1 MSRINFPK
9 DPYAIAVLSALF
21 TFVLIIIV
29 GVVGFYLGKNQKAQE
44 AAVNAKISN
53 AQTKLLEIGSQP
65 NTLGLESLTNKN
77 NHLTLEETNVHN
89 WQGKITKIEDTRLV
103 FRSPYENSLT
113 KGNDYMNITVNL
125 KPDTKFYR
133 LDLTKPLANN
143 EIIYSRA
150 QEIKKSNLKN
160 GQTIIAQSEKDLNLN
175 LEMDATA
182 VYLIVT

>member
-29 GVVGFYLGKNQKAQE
+29 GVVGFYLGKNQKAQV
-44 AAVNAKISN
+44 ATANTKISN

-65 NTLGLESLTNKN
+65 SILGLENPN
-77 NHLTLEETNVHN
+77 PVTLGETNVHN

-113 KGNDYMNITVNL
+113 KGDDYMNITVNL
-125 KPDTKFYR
+125 KPDTKFFR

-150 QEIKKSNLKN
+150 QAIQKSNLKN

-175 LEMDATA
+175 LEMDAKA
-182 VYLIVT
+182 IYLINT